1 MTTHIWIIEVL
12 NTEAN
17 CSSINLYKC
26 WNEAMCEILL
36 ALYALL
42 AFLFYYVAMAVEDIT
57 WPWFKKVKGYNN
69 HTQFY

>member
-1 MTTHIWIIEVL
+1 
-12 NTEAN
+12 
-17 CSSINLYKC
+17 
-26 WNEAMCEILL
+26 MCEILL